1 MQDRLIKEL
10 FQGYDRLT
18 RPVSQLNQTV
28 RVTFGITLNILVYVV
43 GLWIRSCPFAYSS
56 VMECVD
62 EDLTGDVAERSR
74 PSDEDKWISR
84 YGINPQVQAVPFHL
98 SFRLGFAFHLAIYV
112 PIFNVQPARVLQYV
126 LLLLQTWTDDRLK
139 WDPEQ
144 YGGLSVLRL
153 PVDKV
158 WQPDIVL
165 TNT

>member
-1 MQDRLIKEL
+1 
-10 FQGYDRLT
+10 
-18 RPVSQLNQTV
+18 
-28 RVTFGITLNILVYVV
+28 
-43 GLWIRSCPFAYSS
+43 
-56 VMECVD
+56 MECVD